1 MNVDCS
7 TVGTVAESFKRA
19 IEPGNGASAAKLLPI
34 VRGATFVSGV
44 AATRWGSNHNLD
56 SLTIEPIRSF
66 ARCFWLR
73 YK

>member
-1 MNVDCS
+1 MSTIDVESGSTEIASARNNCFSCSYMNVDCS

-44 AATRWGSNHNLD
+44 AATRW
-56 SLTIEPIRSF
+56 
-66 ARCFWLR
+66 
-73 YK
+73 